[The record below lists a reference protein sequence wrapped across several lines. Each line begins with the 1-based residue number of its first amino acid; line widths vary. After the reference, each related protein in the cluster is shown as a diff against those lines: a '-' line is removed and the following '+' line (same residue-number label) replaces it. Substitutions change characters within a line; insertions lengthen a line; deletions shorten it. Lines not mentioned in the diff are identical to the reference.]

1 MVSSLVAMPQS
12 AGNSRGND
20 RRTALFIPPGPA
32 RSAPLR
38 SALVAALLGL
48 ATCSAAVASAAAPT
62 QTAEPAAKP
71 PPTPE
76 SKKAAGLAFEKG
88 NKAYQQGDFT
98 GAAQAFEEAY
108 GHVPH
113 PDVLWN
119 AARAWQRAGDLPRAA
134 TLYAIYLKDAPPDAR
149 DRKSAAKDLEKLAA
163 KLGRLDLYAPGVE
176 RIEIDDRPIMG
187 QSAYVNPGSHVVRGR
202 LKSGKV
208 LTRTQA
214 VERGDVASV
223 ALVDE
228 SSDQE
233 PAGKPSSGDTAKST
247 MAAAADAD
255 VSARSKAPD
264 AAPTAFKKPL
274 PPTVV
279 FAGAGL
285 TAVGLSLTIWSGAD
299 TLSALD
305 TYNANRT
312 VENYSSGLGKQT
324 RTNLFLGVTVGLAA
338 ITGAAAIWLVDWSSM
353 KGGAKAGVG
362 LGTARIE
369 GSF

>member
-1 MVSSLVAMPQS
+1 MVSSLVAMPPS

-20 RRTALFIPPGPA
+20 RRMALFIPPGPA

-38 SALVAALLGL
+38 SALVAALVGLG
-48 ATCSAAVASAAAPT
+48 TCSAAIASAAPT

-149 DRKSAAKDLEKLAA
+149 DRKSAAKDLEKLAS
-163 KLGRLDLYAPGVE
+163 KLGRLDLYAPDAEQV
-176 RIEIDDRPIMG
+176 EIDDRPVMG

-202 LKSGKV
+202 LKNGKV

-223 ALVDE
+223 ALIDE
-228 SSDQE
+228 SGDRE
-233 PAGKPSSGDTAKST
+233 PAAKPSSGDAGKST
-247 MAAAADAD
+247 TAAADIGMS
-255 VSARSKAPD
+255 VGSKAPD
-264 AAPTAFKKPL
+264 AASTPFKKPL
-274 PPTVV
+274 PPTAV

-285 TAVGLSLTIWSGAD
+285 TALGLGLSIWSGVD
-299 TLSALD
+299 TLGALD

-312 VENYSSGLGKQT
+312 VENYDSGLGKQT
-324 RTNLFLGVTVGLAA
+324 RTNVFIGVTVGIAA
-338 ITGAAAIWLVDWSSM
+338 VTGAAAIWLVDWSSM
-353 KGGAKAGVG
+353 KGGVKAGVG
-362 LGTARIE
+362 LGAARIE